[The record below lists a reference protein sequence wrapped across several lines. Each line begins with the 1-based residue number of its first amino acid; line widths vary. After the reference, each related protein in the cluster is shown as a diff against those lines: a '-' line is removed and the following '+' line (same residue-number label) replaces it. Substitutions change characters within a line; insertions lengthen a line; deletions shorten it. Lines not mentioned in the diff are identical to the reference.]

1 MQKETN
7 SKTTETTLGVNIF
20 WSVPKIPVTA
30 HAVSNRLPINADVY
44 MVDILNPTLEMIP
57 IRLTVDGP
65 KTTGSLCPA
74 RISIRVKTAPRK
86 KASGGKWSSL
96 LRFQNGRTR
105 QSSPG

>member
-1 MQKETN
+1 MKKETN

-30 HAVSNRLPINADVY
+30 HAVNNRLPINADVY

-74 RISIRVKTAPRK
+74 RISIRVKTAAAK
-86 KASGGKWSSL
+86 KSFW
-96 LRFQNGRTR
+96 R
-105 QSSPG
+105 